1 MARTRIDEADGLTA
15 ADVIHARFTALP
27 ASATIG
33 DVRDWFAVSTS
44 RRMAFLA
51 DDDRYAGSLTPEQ
64 VAGDL
69 DPTRPAT
76 EVAQLGP
83 TVAPDAPA
91 TRGEEVALQSAARR
105 APVVDRDGRLLG
117 VVSVTTDLQSFCG
130 TGTHAR
136 TSRRGPGR
144 PGARG
149 FGV

>member
-1 MARTRIDEADGLTA
+1 MANTRIDEADGLTA

-27 ASATIG
+27 ANATIG

-76 EVAQLGP
+76 EVAHLGP

-91 TRGEEVALQSAARR
+91 SRAEEVALQSAARR
-105 APVVDRDGRLLG
+105 APVVDRDGQLLG

-130 TGTHAR
+130 TGDPRADVPAGAG
-136 TSRRGPGR
+136 TS
-144 PGARG
+144 
-149 FGV
+149 